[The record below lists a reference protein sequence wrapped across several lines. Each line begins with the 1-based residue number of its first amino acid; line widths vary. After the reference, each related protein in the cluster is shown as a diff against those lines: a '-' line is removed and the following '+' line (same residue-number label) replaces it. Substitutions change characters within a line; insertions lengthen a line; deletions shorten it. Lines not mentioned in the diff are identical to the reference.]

1 MVPQPY
7 LPFILHLFLHAPKT
21 DFQVT
26 ECNGYFK
33 ILILLDLSTSFE
45 PIGIPSWNTLFLW
58 KYPLW
63 FHPSSVAAP
72 FSFPLRVCLL
82 LLLLLLMFFMVCWWA
97 LLSPLLEERFSFPLV
112 IFLSL
117 FPLIL
122 LSLFWSN
129 FILYH
134 DLNSLYILKSLKFI
148 SVAQCSFLSFRWEH
162 CTMYLI
168 LLLKCLVDIS
178 NTWVPNLPPNI
189 CPFCRILHPGEYLH
203 MPGCW
208 RTSLAHSSFCVL

>member
-7 LPFILHLFLHAPKT
+7 LPFVLHLFLHPSKT

-26 ECNGYFK
+26 ESNGYFK
-33 ILILLDLSTSFE
+33 ILILLDLSASFE

-58 KYPLW
+58 KYLLW

-117 FPLIL
+117 
-122 LSLFWSN
+122 
-129 FILYH
+129 
-134 DLNSLYILKSLKFI
+134 
-148 SVAQCSFLSFRWEH
+148 
-162 CTMYLI
+162 
-168 LLLKCLVDIS
+168 
-178 NTWVPNLPPNI
+178 
-189 CPFCRILHPGEYLH
+189 CPFSAVSVLKQLHSLSWFKFFIYLEESQIHICSPVLFSELQMGTLHYVLDTAIEMSCRHLKYL
-203 MPGCW
+203 
-208 RTSLAHSSFCVL
+208 SSKSPSKHLPFL